1 MEANNVI
8 KHPLSTEK
16 SLRLMESE
24 NKIIFAVDLK
34 ATKKDIKLAIEKL
47 FKTKVTNV
55 NTFITTNAEKHAY
68 VQFSK
73 ETPAIDIATNLGL
86 M

>member
-1 MEANNVI
+1 MEIDAVI

-24 NKIIFAVDLK
+24 NTLVFVVQRTANKPEIKAAVEKMFNAKVGKVYTLIAGNEKRAYVTFTGD
-34 ATKKDIKLAIEKL
+34 TLAID
-47 FKTKVTNV
+47 V
-55 NTFITTNAEKHAY
+55 
-68 VQFSK
+68 
-73 ETPAIDIATNLGL
+73 ATNLGL